1 MNIKTKAP
9 KRWPLATAIAAL
21 VAAANV
27 CAGGPVDT
35 HEGPN
40 FGKGP
45 NDDHVVLN
53 VAGTSRFIVRF
64 AEPALASYHGG
75 IAGYAAAPRRINAHG
90 RNKLDPNSTQ
100 ATSYVAMLVSK
111 QSQHLSAIST
121 ALGRDVKPVN
131 AMQHA
136 LNAVVLDLD
145 ATEAARITKLDG
157 VAAVE
162 PDVMHQLA
170 SDIGPG
176 FIGASSLWWG
186 QPATEDTVF
195 ISGYEDTH
203 GFLGD
208 GVVIGDLDTGYNS
221 KSPSFSATDDKGYT
235 ITNPLGHGHYIGQC
249 NVHTI
254 SLAGCNDKVIG
265 VYDFVNYGISVED
278 VVGHGSHTGS
288 TAGGNSRSAQL
299 GSFSAHISGVAP
311 HANLVIYAVC
321 STQGCAGS
329 SIDGAVD
336 QAIADGIIDVINFS
350 ISGGVSPWDDSN
362 SLSFLAAE
370 DAGIFVAAAAGN
382 TSDTVPLPVPGSV
395 NHQEPWTTTVAASTH
410 TGGPITFP
418 LTVSGPGA
426 PTVGLEAAA
435 SGKQLTAPFP
445 AKALQVSPTYGAAGD
460 GCTGFPAGTFTDKI
474 AVLRYDGNPPCTT
487 DTRAGNALAAGAA
500 AIVIGSADSQFITS
514 GANRTIPV
522 FTTAGT
528 QTDLLANYILANP
541 GVTGS
546 IGFPATARAPLTPD
560 SLANFSLLG
569 PSFTNVI
576 KPEVQA
582 PGVSILAAVANDHSA
597 NGPNLVALYDGTSMA
612 TPHTTGTGAL
622 LVQIH
627 PEWTPM
633 EIKSALMMTA
643 KEAGLTKADG
653 ITPSTFYDRGAGRIQ
668 ADVASRAGLV
678 LDEVQTNFLA
688 ADPSQGGDP
697 ATLNLASMDQMRCID
712 TVSHAAQCSFTRQ
725 FSSALDHTVNWTTTL
740 TGEAAA
746 GNVSPAA
753 FQMDTN
759 GTTSISVTIDASAFA
774 GDSATHF
781 GELVLTPDDGS
792 PVLHMPIAVAVPPP
806 AIAVPSSMTVNIPG
820 GTTTQS
826 ANLQVGNTGGP
837 LLNVT
842 TNYAGSQTFP
852 DVIVNQPISTGYYG
866 FYSDYVTDLDG
877 GFYTAEDFQVG
888 GSNVD
893 LSRIV
898 ASGFTQAATL
908 DDLYGNFV
916 HYRIYRDAGGK
927 PDGAP
932 DSNPPVNN
940 PPVWSF
946 DVQIG
951 DGNLDTTN
959 DTISLDLAAAG
970 QHTSLAAGH
979 YWLLV
984 YPELTSNNLGWVW
997 FASDVNSGS
1006 KAVTFSSGTG
1016 ADWTVHTDPGGGM
1029 ALRIEQSVAC
1039 GAPWLSASPPSLD
1052 LGAGESANVSVS
1064 VDSTKFG
1071 GGNSA
1076 VGYLGLQSHDSAN
1089 PVSVVRV
1096 NATQN

>member
-1 MNIKTKAP
+1 MNIKTKAV
-9 KRWPLATAIAAL
+9 KRWPLATAIATL

-27 CAGGPVDT
+27 AASGPVDT
-35 HEGPN
+35 REGPN

-45 NDDHVVLN
+45 NDHVVLN
-53 VAGTSRFIVRF
+53 TGRTSRYIVRF

-75 IAGYAAAPRRINAHG
+75 IAGYAAAPRRKNAHG
-90 RNKLDPNSTQ
+90 HDKLDPNSTQ
-100 ATSYVAMLVSK
+100 ASSYVAMLSSK
-111 QSQHLSAIST
+111 QDQRVGAIGA
-121 ALGRDVKPVN
+121 ALGRGVKPVH

-136 LNAVVLDLD
+136 LNAVVVDLD
-145 ATEAARITKLDG
+145 ATEVARVRKVDG
-157 VAAVE
+157 VVAVE

-186 QPATEDTVF
+186 EPATEDTIF
-195 ISGYEDTH
+195 ISSLEDTH

-221 KSPSFSATDDKGYT
+221 KSPSFAATDDKGYT

-249 NVHTI
+249 GVKGI

-265 VYDFVNYGISVED
+265 VYDFINYGYSVED
-278 VVGHGSHTGS
+278 TQGHGSHTGS
-288 TAGGNSRSAQL
+288 TAGGNSRSAKL
-299 GSFSAHISGVAP
+299 GGYSAHISGVAP

-321 STQGCAGS
+321 GADGCPDSA
-329 SIDGAVD
+329 IDSAVD
-336 QAIADGIIDVINFS
+336 QAIADGIIDVMNFS

-362 SLSFLAAE
+362 SLAFLAAE

-382 TSDTVPLPVPGSV
+382 TGASVPLPLPGST
-395 NHQEPWTTTVAASTH
+395 NHQEPWTTTVAAATH
-410 TGGPITFP
+410 TGGPIAFP

-426 PTVGLEAAA
+426 PAVGLEAAV
-435 SGKQLTAPFP
+435 SGKQLAAPFP
-445 AKALQVSPTYGAAGD
+445 PTVLQLSPTYGSAGD
-460 GCTGFPAGTFTDKI
+460 GCTSFSAGSFNGKI
-474 AVLRYDGNPPCTT
+474 ALLKFDGNPPCST
-487 DTRAGNALAAGAA
+487 DTRAANALAAGAVA
-500 AIVIGSADSQFITS
+500 VVIGSSDSQFITS
-514 GANRTIPV
+514 GANQQVPV
-522 FTTAGT
+522 FTSPGA
-528 QTDLLANYILANP
+528 QTDALASYVLANP

-560 SLANFSLLG
+560 SLGNFSLLG

-576 KPEVQA
+576 KPDVQA
-582 PGVSILAAVANDHSA
+582 PGVSILAAVANDNTA

-622 LVQIH
+622 LVQMH
-627 PEWTPM
+627 PDWTPM

-643 KEAGLTKADG
+643 KEAGLTRPDAV
-653 ITPSTFYDRGAGRIQ
+653 TPSSFYDRGAGRIQ

-678 LDEVQTNFLA
+678 LDEVQANFLA

-697 ATLNLASMDQMRCID
+697 ATLNIASMDQMRCLD
-712 TVSHAAQCSFTRQ
+712 PVTHAAQCSFTRRL
-725 FSSALDHTVNWTTTL
+725 SSALDHAVNWTATL
-740 TGEAAA
+740 TGAAA
-746 GNVSPAA
+746 TGTVSPPAL
-753 FQMDTN
+753 QIDSNDTT
-759 GTTSISVTIDASAFA
+759 GITVTIDASGFA
-774 GDSATHF
+774 GDGAARF

-792 PVLHMPIAVAVPPP
+792 PVLHMPIAVGVPPP
-806 AIAVPSSMTVNIPG
+806 KIAAPSSMTVNVPN

-826 ANLQVGNTGGP
+826 ANLPVGNTGGP
-837 LLNVT
+837 TLNVT
-842 TNYAGSQTFP
+842 TNYAGAATFSYL
-852 DVIVNQPISTGYYG
+852 VLNQPISTGYYG
-866 FYSDYVTDLDG
+866 FFSDYVTDAVG
-877 GFYTAEDFQVG
+877 GYYTAEDFQVT

-893 LSRIV
+893 LARIV
-898 ASGFTQAATL
+898 AYGFVTSLPL
-908 DDLYGNFV
+908 DNLYGNRV

-946 DVQIG
+946 DPQIG
-951 DGNLDTTN
+951 DWGLDTTN
-959 DTISLDLAAAG
+959 DTITLDLTAVA
-970 QHTSLAAGH
+970 QHTNLAAGH

-984 YPELTSNNLGWVW
+984 YPEMSSNYFGWAW
-997 FASDVNSGS
+997 FGSDVNSGS
-1006 KAVTFSSGTG
+1006 KAMTFSTGTG
-1016 ADWTVHTDPGGGM
+1016 ADWVVHNDPGGGM
-1029 ALRIEQSVAC
+1029 ALRIEQTVAC
-1039 GAPWLSASPPSLD
+1039 GAPWLSATPPVLTVDALASVN
-1052 LGAGESANVSVS
+1052 ASVS

-1076 VGYLGLQSHDSAN
+1076 VGYLCLQSNDPTT